1 MGQLEMFVTLS
12 IFQRHSMIKLNYFII
27 FFTCY
32 LLSHLSF
39 ANEITNQREL
49 KNKIYNFSSRN
60 VDVDMSTK
68 WSLTGLYL
76 EKYSDNYTFIK
87 NPKLKLFNSNLITNI
102 SSETAIDPN
111 GNMDEIYLK
120 SNVFV
125 NRNNS
130 STGDNVKLYTSYAI
144 FYLPKNLIETDKDV
158 TIITSDSTTT
168 GNGLS
173 ANLDSGLITILSN
186 VERIV
191 KGGSQLQTIKG
202 NQMIYNTKTDKWVV
216 KNKPANQLKRSIEKK
231 VTTTFDLN

>member
-1 MGQLEMFVTLS
+1 
-12 IFQRHSMIKLNYFII
+12 MIKLNYFII